1 LLQATG
7 RSIEGEGRGGA
18 SLLVQVPWKPSW
30 VQHSAWVDSPDAA
43 RVGPNTSM
51 KLAVWAGVIVIPS
64 YPLGVKLG
72 SLNGPM

>member
-1 LLQATG
+1 MAAAYCWAESQPIA
-7 RSIEGEGRGGA
+7 
-18 SLLVQVPWKPSW
+18 

-43 RVGPNTSM
+43 SVGPNTSM
-51 KLAVWAGVIVIPS
+51 KLAAWAGVIVIPS

>member
-1 LLQATG
+1 M
-7 RSIEGEGRGGA
+7 
-18 SLLVQVPWKPSW
+18 
-30 VQHSAWVDSPDAA
+30 DSPDEA

-51 KLAVWAGVIVIPS
+51 KLAAWAGLIVIPS